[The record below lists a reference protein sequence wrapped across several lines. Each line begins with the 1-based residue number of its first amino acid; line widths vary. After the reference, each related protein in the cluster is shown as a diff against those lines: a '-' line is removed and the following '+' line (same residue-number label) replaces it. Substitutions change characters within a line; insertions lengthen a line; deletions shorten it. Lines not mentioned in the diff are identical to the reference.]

1 MKGLY
6 PVFQTPYHDDFSIDF
21 DTLAVE
27 IDWLFENEV
36 SGITMAMVSETLRL
50 SSEERDVL
58 ASKACEFA
66 CDRGGAVI
74 SVGAEST
81 HTAVRYARH
90 AETAGAAAVMAI
102 PPVATGLGSD
112 EVVAYFTAIIEA
124 ISIPL
129 IVQDASGYVGK
140 PLPIET
146 QAQLL
151 KEFGADRVFFKPE
164 ATPIGPN
171 LSALRDATDGQAIIF
186 EGSGGI
192 CLVDSYRRG
201 ISGTMPGAEI
211 IKAQVALWKALEAG
225 DDAAAYRLSTPIASL
240 ISLQTSL
247 DGFLAVEKY
256 LLKKQG
262 IFKNTLTRGPVS
274 FHLDEETAAEVDRL
288 YGLLEA
294 ELD

>member
-6 PVFQTPYHDDFSIDF
+6 PVFQTPYNDDFSIDF
-21 DTLAVE
+21 DTLASE

-36 SGITMAMVSETLRL
+36 QGITMAMVSETLRL
-50 SSEERDVL
+50 SSEERDEL

-66 CDRGGAVI
+66 GDRGGAVI

-81 HTAVRYARH
+81 HTAVRHARH
-90 AETAGAAAVMAI
+90 AEASGAAAVMAI
-102 PPVATGLGSD
+102 PPIATALSSE
-112 EVVAYFTAIIEA
+112 EVVAYFTAIIAA

-140 PLPIET
+140 PLPIQT

-151 KEFGADRVFFKPE
+151 KDFGADRVFFKPE

-171 LSALRDATDGQAIIF
+171 LSALRDATDGQAVIF

-201 ISGTMPGAEI
+201 IAGTMPGAEI

-256 LLKKQG
+256 LLKKQD

-274 FHLDEETAAEVDRL
+274 FQLDAETAAEVDRL
-288 YGLLEA
+288 YGLLEVA
-294 ELD
+294 LA

>member
-6 PVFQTPYHDDFSIDF
+6 PVFQTPYHNDLSIDF
-21 DTLAVE
+21 ETLSSE
-27 IDWLFENEV
+27 IDWLFENGV
-36 SGITMAMVSETLRL
+36 QGITMAMVSETLRL
-50 SSEERDVL
+50 SSEERDEL
-58 ASKACEFA
+58 ASKACEFTG
-66 CDRGGAVI
+66 DRGGAVI

-81 HTAVRYARH
+81 HTAVRHARH
-90 AETAGAAAVMAI
+90 AEAAGAAAVMVI
-102 PPVATGLGSD
+102 PPIATALSNA
-112 EVVAYFTAIIEA
+112 EVVAYFTTIIEA

-140 PLPIET
+140 PLPIQT

-151 KEFGADRVFFKPE
+151 KDFGADRVFFKPE

-171 LSALRDATDGQAIIF
+171 LSALRDATDGQAVIF

-201 ISGTMPGAEI
+201 IAGTMPGAEI
-211 IKAQVALWKALEAG
+211 IKAQVALWNALEAG
-225 DDAAAYRLSTPIASL
+225 DDASAYRLSTPIASL

-274 FHLDEETAAEVDRL
+274 FHLDPETAAEVDRL

-294 ELD
+294 ELA

>member
-6 PVFQTPYHDDFSIDF
+6 PVFQTPYHNDLSIDF
-21 DTLAVE
+21 DTLSSE
-27 IDWLFENEV
+27 IDWLFENGAQ
-36 SGITMAMVSETLRL
+36 GITMAMVSETLRL
-50 SSEERDVL
+50 SSEERDEL
-58 ASKACEFA
+58 ASKACEFTG
-66 CDRGGAVI
+66 DRGGAVI

-81 HTAVRYARH
+81 HTAVRHARH
-90 AETAGAAAVMAI
+90 AEAAGAAAVMVI
-102 PPVATGLGSD
+102 PPIATALSNA
-112 EVVAYFTAIIEA
+112 EVVAYFTSIIEA

-140 PLPIET
+140 PLPIQT

-151 KEFGADRVFFKPE
+151 KDFGADRVFFKPE

-171 LSALRDATDGQAIIF
+171 LSALRDATDGQAVIF

-201 ISGTMPGAEI
+201 IAGTMPGAEI
-211 IKAQVALWKALEAG
+211 IKAQVALWNALEAG
-225 DDAAAYRLSTPIASL
+225 DDASAYRLSTPIASL

-274 FHLDEETAAEVDRL
+274 FHLDPETAAEVDRL

-294 ELD
+294 ELA

>member
-6 PVFQTPYHDDFSIDF
+6 PVFQTPYNDDFSIDF
-21 DTLAVE
+21 DTLATE

-36 SGITMAMVSETLRL
+36 QGITMAMVSETLRL
-50 SSEERDVL
+50 SSEERDEL
-58 ASKACEFA
+58 ASKACELTG
-66 CDRGGAVI
+66 DRGGAVI

-81 HTAVRYARH
+81 HTAVRHARH
-90 AETAGAAAVMAI
+90 AETAGAAAVMVI
-102 PPVATGLGSD
+102 PPIATALSSE

-129 IVQDASGYVGK
+129 IVQDASGYVGE
-140 PLPIET
+140 PLPIQT

-151 KEFGADRVFFKPE
+151 KDFGADRVFFKPE

-201 ISGTMPGAEI
+201 IAGTMPGAEI
-211 IKAQVALWKALEAG
+211 IRAQVALWKALEAG

-247 DGFLAVEKY
+247 DGFLAIEKY

-274 FHLDEETAAEVDRL
+274 FHLDAETAAEVDRL
-288 YGLLEA
+288 YSLLEA
-294 ELD
+294 ELA

>member
-21 DTLAVE
+21 DTLATE
-27 IDWLFENEV
+27 IDWLFENGV
-36 SGITMAMVSETLRL
+36 QGITMAMVSETLRL
-50 SSEERDVL
+50 SSEERDQL
-58 ASKACEFA
+58 ASQACELTG
-66 CDRGGAVI
+66 DRGGVVI

-81 HTAVRYARH
+81 HTAIRHARH
-90 AETAGAAAVMAI
+90 AEASGAAAVMAI
-102 PPVATGLGSD
+102 PPISTALSSG
-112 EVVAYFTAIIEA
+112 EVVGYFTAILEA

-140 PLPIET
+140 PLPIQT

-151 KEFGADRVFFKPE
+151 KDHGAERVYFKPE
-164 ATPIGPN
+164 AKPIGPN
-171 LSALRDATDGQAIIF
+171 LSALRDATDGQARIF

-192 CLVDSYRRG
+192 CLVDSFRRG
-201 ISGTMPGAEI
+201 IAGTMPGAEI
-211 IKAQVALWKALEAG
+211 IKAQVALWRALEAG
-225 DDAAAYRLSTPIASL
+225 DDAATYRLSTPIASL
-240 ISLQTSL
+240 VSLQTDL

-256 LLKKQG
+256 LLHQQG

-274 FHLDEETAAEVDRL
+274 FHLDPETIAEIDRL

-294 ELD
+294 ILE